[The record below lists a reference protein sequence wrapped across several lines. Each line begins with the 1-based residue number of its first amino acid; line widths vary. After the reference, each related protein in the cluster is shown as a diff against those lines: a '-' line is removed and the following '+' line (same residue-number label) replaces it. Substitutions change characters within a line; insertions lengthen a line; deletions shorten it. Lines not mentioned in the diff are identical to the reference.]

1 MLIVD
6 CDVVLPDTVIRNGAV
21 LAADGKIKYA
31 GPADK
36 LPEGIPAGCTKIS
49 AEGSLACPALWET
62 HLHGCGGVS
71 TENMTGQS
79 LLNMAQ
85 FLSSKGI
92 GAFMPTTVSDESHLA
107 CLGDALESMADRPEL
122 RGRVPGMHVEGP
134 FVTPVRRGAIPE
146 NLIRAPSIEYMD
158 HLVALS
164 RGKIR
169 VMTYAPELPGASAI
183 AERLMALGI
192 LRSLGHSAA
201 SYDALRA
208 CEGIS
213 PLSVTHLWNGMSGV
227 SHREPGLV
235 QWALLDREVFTELNC
250 DGTHVHD
257 AAVHLTLRVRP
268 FERIV
273 IISDAVAPAGMP
285 ADGPAPA
292 LYGRPLVAR
301 GSGLYY
307 ADSSV
312 LVGSR
317 FLVRDC
323 IGRLV
328 SDFKVPV
335 AGAVAMATLNPARL
349 LGYERKGALLPGYD
363 ADVALLSRDFQR
375 CAFLAWEGRILFE
388 EPGAAADC
396 AAREHAEGQ
405 GGA

>member
-6 CDVVLPDTVIRNGAV
+6 CDVVLPDRVIRNGAV
-21 LAADGKIKYA
+21 LAADGKILYA
-31 GPADK
+31 GPVGRLQGP
-36 LPEGIPAGCTKIS
+36 LPTTCTRIV
-49 AEGSLACPALWET
+49 AEGMLACPALWEN

-79 LLNMAQ
+79 LLKMAR

-92 GAFMPTTVSDESHLA
+92 GAFMPTTVSDERHLA
-107 CLGDALESMADRPEL
+107 SLGEALESTADRLEL

-134 FVTPVRRGAIPE
+134 FVANVRRGAIPE
-146 NLIRAPSIEYMD
+146 KLLRAPSIETLQK
-158 HLVALS
+158 LVALS

-169 VMTYAPELPGASAI
+169 VMTYAPELPGAAAI
-183 AERLMALGI
+183 AERLTALGI
-192 LRSLGHSAA
+192 LPSLGHSAA
-201 SYDALRA
+201 SYNELRA

-227 SHREPGLV
+227 SHREPGLA
-235 QWALLDREVFTELNC
+235 QWALLNREVFTELNC

-257 AAVHLTLRVRP
+257 AAVHLTLRARP
-268 FERIV
+268 WERIV
-273 IISDAVAPAGMP
+273 VISDAVAPAGMP

-292 LYGRPLVAR
+292 LYGKPLVAR
-301 GSGLYY
+301 GSGLFYE
-307 ADSSV
+307 DSGV

-328 SDFKVPV
+328 ADFKVPV

-349 LGYERKGALLPGYD
+349 LGFERKGALLPGYD
-363 ADVALLSRDFQR
+363 ADVALLSRDFQQ

-388 EPGAAADC
+388 DPG
-396 AAREHAEGQ
+396 RRR
-405 GGA
+405 